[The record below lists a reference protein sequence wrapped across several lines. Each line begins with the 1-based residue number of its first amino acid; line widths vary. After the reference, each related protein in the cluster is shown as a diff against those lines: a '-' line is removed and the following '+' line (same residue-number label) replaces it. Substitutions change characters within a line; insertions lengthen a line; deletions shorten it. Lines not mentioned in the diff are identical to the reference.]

1 VISGQKSA
9 VSKTEKFMNRKISRL
24 AIYALLIALSASA
37 DAQVPKKVPRIGY
50 RVGGDVARESARF
63 EAIRLVLR
71 EFGYIEGQNIA
82 GRIPICGGQAQS
94 IP

>member
-1 VISGQKSA
+1 M
-9 VSKTEKFMNRKISRL
+9 FRKI
-24 AIYALLIALSASA
+24 LSAYRSLA
-37 DAQVPKKVPRIGY
+37 FCLPLLRRSSRKKVFRIGY